1 MRLSLTQ
8 ENLSRALAS
17 VGRVVSGRSSLPV
30 LSNVLLTTDGNRLRL
45 SATNLEIG
53 INYWIGS
60 KIDEQGSLTVP
71 ARLFAEFVSSLPHG
85 NIDLEATDVNLTV
98 KAPHYESKIH
108 GIAAEEFPTI
118 PQVMTDPILK
128 LDASALRDALAQV
141 VVAASLDEARP
152 VLAGVYLY
160 TEDKYLYLVA
170 TDSYRLAEKQLPIED
185 EPAQPISVIVPVR
198 TIQELVRL
206 LGEAE
211 GEAEVYLDENQ
222 VMFRVGE
229 VELISRLIEGQFPP
243 YRQIIPKQAET
254 SFEIDTSEF
263 ARITKVASL
272 FARESAGSIKLEIKA
287 EGEISI
293 VTSDTEVG
301 GNKSSAECDV
311 SGDDGEISLN
321 ARYLQDALSAMKSPR
336 VNFAMS
342 GKLTACVLSPAGTED
357 DDDYIHIVMPL
368 RT

>member
-1 MRLSLTQ
+1 
-8 ENLSRALAS
+8 
-17 VGRVVSGRSSLPV
+17 
-30 LSNVLLTTDGNRLRL
+30 
-45 SATNLEIG
+45 
-53 INYWIGS
+53 
-60 KIDEQGSLTVP
+60 
-71 ARLFAEFVSSLPHG
+71 LPHG

-98 KAPHYESKIH
+98 KAPHYESTIH

-118 PQVMTDPILK
+118 PQVTSDPVLK
-128 LDASALRDALAQV
+128 LDAGALRDALAQV

-152 VLAGVYLY
+152 VLAGVYMY
-160 TEDKYLYLVA
+160 VEEGYLYLVA
-170 TDSYRLAEKQLPIED
+170 TDSYRLAEKQLPVS
-185 EPAQPISVIVPVR
+185 EPAQDISVIVPVR

-206 LGEAE
+206 LGEAT
-211 GEAEVYLDENQ
+211 GEAEIYLDENQ

-254 SFEIDTSEF
+254 SFEIDTAEF
-263 ARITKVASL
+263 SRITKVASL

-293 VTSDTEVG
+293 LTSDSEVG
-301 GNKSSAECDV
+301 GNKSSAMCDV

-321 ARYLQDALSAMKSPR
+321 ARYLQDALAAIKAPR
-336 VNFAMS
+336 VNFSMS
-342 GKLTACVLSPAGTED
+342 GKLTACVLSPSGTAD
-357 DDDYIHIVMPL
+357 DEDYIHIVMPL